1 MVLKGPVVHIL
12 LFRNGKSGKGGA
24 EGPGRVASVVP
35 GVGKGLKGWDQVS
48 KGFVKQK
55 SLHLTRELGVTKG
68 LAEDV

>member
-1 MVLKGPVVHIL
+1 M
-12 LFRNGKSGKGGA
+12 
-24 EGPGRVASVVP
+24 VP